1 MEKNFFCIDLSKYH
15 LITIFLN
22 SLPMIFNECV
32 QDVYMDPPPNLPRN
46 SFGPRTTVGKP
57 TLIGILSLVSVSY
70 ELREVIIFP
79 VQWQVVQDALLV
91 TFTASVHWY
100 CFFSTLVLLFAL
112 LRCYFWINSE
122 LYQVIHSFITP

>member
-1 MEKNFFCIDLSKYH
+1 MCSGRRH
-15 LITIFLN
+15 G
-22 SLPMIFNECV
+22 
-32 QDVYMDPPPNLPRN
+32 PPPNPPRN
-46 SFGPRTTVGKP
+46 SFGPRTTVGKT

-100 CFFSTLVLLFAL
+100 CFLPYLGVISVLIQSYIKLFIHSL
-112 LRCYFWINSE
+112 LRKQVRLNSVT
-122 LYQVIHSFITP
+122 L